1 MATKNYTLS
10 EAVAII
16 AEGKD
21 LEAITDLGKK
31 FPILSIKI
39 AKLTTMAKDEFVD
52 FMSYMPEYLTIK
64 KVNNAVKTTDETNEV
79 ESEETTEEKEPKV
92 EEKEHKVE
100 EPKEPKKRGRKPKQ
114 KVEAVPVE
122 EPNEVEKYEEM
133 TAPDL
138 FKLCKSR
145 GIKTMPKKP
154 ARFYIDLL
162 EKDDKSKAV
171 EEEVEPD
178 DDWDT
183 DDETEKE
190 EPKKVAKKA
199 DKKKVEDDDDEESW
213 DI

>member
-64 KVNNAVKTTDETNEV
+64 KVNNAVKTTDETKET
-79 ESEETTEEKEPKV
+79 ESEETA

-114 KVEAVPVE
+114 KVEAVPME
-122 EPNEVEKYEEM
+122 ETDEAEKYEEM

-162 EKDDKSKAV
+162 EKDDKSKSV

>member
-31 FPILSIKI
+31 FPVLSIKI

-64 KVNNAVKTTDETNEV
+64 KVNNAVKTIDETKKT

-92 EEKEHKVE
+92 EEQKEQ
-100 EPKEPKKRGRKPKQ
+100 KKRGRKPKQ
-114 KVEAVPVE
+114 KVEAVPTE

-190 EPKKVAKKA
+190 ESKKVAKKA
-199 DKKKVEDDDDEESW
+199 DKKKVEDDDDEENW

>member
-31 FPILSIKI
+31 FPFLSIKI

-64 KVNNAVKTTDETNEV
+64 KVNNTVKTIDETKET
-79 ESEETTEEKEPKV
+79 ESEETTEA
-92 EEKEHKVE
+92 EEQ
-100 EPKEPKKRGRKPKQ
+100 KEPKKRGRKPKQ

-122 EPNEVEKYEEM
+122 ETHEEEKYEEM

-154 ARFYIDLL
+154 ARFYINLL

-199 DKKKVEDDDDEESW
+199 DKKKVEEEEEEEDEESW

>member
-31 FPILSIKI
+31 FPVLSIKI

-64 KVNNAVKTTDETNEV
+64 KVNNAVKTIDETKET

-92 EEKEHKVE
+92 EEQKEQ
-100 EPKEPKKRGRKPKQ
+100 KKRGRKPKQ
-114 KVEAVPVE
+114 KVEAVPTE

-190 EPKKVAKKA
+190 ESKKVAKKA
-199 DKKKVEDDDDEESW
+199 DKKKVEDDDDEENW

>member
-10 EAVAII
+10 EAVTII

-64 KVNNAVKTTDETNEV
+64 KVNNAVKTTDETKETESEKTT
-79 ESEETTEEKEPKV
+79 ESEETDEEKEPNA
-92 EEKEHKVE
+92 EET
-100 EPKEPKKRGRKPKQ
+100 KEPKKRGRKPKQ
-114 KVEAVPVE
+114 KVEAVPTE
-122 EPNEVEKYEEM
+122 EHNEVEKYEEM

>member
-21 LEAITDLGKK
+21 FEAITDLGKK
-31 FPILSIKI
+31 FPVLSIKI

-64 KVNNAVKTTDETNEV
+64 KVNNAVKTTDEVKET
-79 ESEETTEEKEPKV
+79 ESEETTEEKEHKI
-92 EEKEHKVE
+92 EEQ
-100 EPKEPKKRGRKPKQ
+100 KEPKKRGRKPKQ

-122 EPNEVEKYEEM
+122 ETHEEEKYEEM

-162 EKDDKSKAV
+162 EKNDKSKVV

-199 DKKKVEDDDDEESW
+199 DKKKVEEDDDEESW

>member
-31 FPILSIKI
+31 FPVLSIKI

-64 KVNNAVKTTDETNEV
+64 KVNNAVKTTDETKEV
-79 ESEETTEEKEPKV
+79 ESEETTESEETV

-114 KVEAVPVE
+114 KVEAVPAE
-122 EPNEVEKYEEM
+122 ETHGEEKYEEM

-162 EKDDKSKAV
+162 EQDDKSKVV
-171 EEEVEPD
+171 EEEVEPN

-199 DKKKVEDDDDEESW
+199 DKKKVEDDDDEENW

>member
-31 FPILSIKI
+31 FPVLSIKI

-64 KVNNAVKTTDETNEV
+64 KVNNAVKTTDETKET
-79 ESEETTEEKEPKV
+79 ESEETVEDEETNEEKEP
-92 EEKEHKVE
+92 KVE

-114 KVEAVPVE
+114 KVEEVPVE
-122 EPNEVEKYEEM
+122 ETHEEEKYEEM

-190 EPKKVAKKA
+190 ETKKVAKKA
-199 DKKKVEDDDDEESW
+199 EKKKVEEDDDEESW

>member
-64 KVNNAVKTTDETNEV
+64 KVNNVVKTTD
-79 ESEETTEEKEPKV
+79 

-100 EPKEPKKRGRKPKQ
+100 EQKETKKRGRKPKQ
-114 KVEAVPVE
+114 KVEAVPTE

-145 GIKTMPKKP
+145 GIKTIPKKP

-162 EKDDKSKAV
+162 EKMINLNQL
-171 EEEVEPD
+171 
-178 DDWDT
+178 
-183 DDETEKE
+183 
-190 EPKKVAKKA
+190 
-199 DKKKVEDDDDEESW
+199 KKK
-213 DI
+213 